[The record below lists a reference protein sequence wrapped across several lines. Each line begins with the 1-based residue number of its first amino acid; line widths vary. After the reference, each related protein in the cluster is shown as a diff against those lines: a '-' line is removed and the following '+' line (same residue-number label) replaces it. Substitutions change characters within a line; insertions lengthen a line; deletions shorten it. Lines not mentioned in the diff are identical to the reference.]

1 MMFDGNKKTG
11 RFKLNEINIKIPL
24 VIFLAIIM
32 LQALIGV
39 LSIKMLINIKAMQ
52 IIIAGILISVL
63 ISYPMEVLKNTVDT
77 IRRSYNNGIDY
88 ERTIN
93 KIHNLA
99 IQIKKEGLLSI
110 QEDIEYEDDIFIRDA
125 MILLN
130 DYKDYST
137 IEDIMDH
144 DIESR
149 YVELFKPYKVM
160 DMIANIAPAFG
171 LVGTLVG
178 LIGLLTDIS
187 NPQDIM
193 GNMAAALVSTLYGS
207 LIANLIAFP
216 FMARIQEYN
225 EQKLLEYRMIKEGI
239 LLIASNDT
247 TRNVFDKMNVMLS
260 EENRVTYQRRVYYA
274 KERGNEED
282 GMEEL
287 Y

>member
-1 MMFDGNKKTG
+1 MMFDGNKKIG

-137 IEDIMDH
+137 IEDIMDF
-144 DIESR
+144 R
-149 YVELFKPYKVM
+149 W
-160 DMIANIAPAFG
+160 
-171 LVGTLVG
+171 
-178 LIGLLTDIS
+178 
-187 NPQDIM
+187 
-193 GNMAAALVSTLYGS
+193 
-207 LIANLIAFP
+207 
-216 FMARIQEYN
+216 
-225 EQKLLEYRMIKEGI
+225 
-239 LLIASNDT
+239 
-247 TRNVFDKMNVMLS
+247 
-260 EENRVTYQRRVYYA
+260 ENADYF
-274 KERGNEED
+274 E
-282 GMEEL
+282 
-287 Y
+287 